1 MDKTLLKFFISAIS
15 IAWFWWM
22 QILLGLWPS
31 KLMLIPSTL
40 GGLSPILSV
49 WLIDHFSDSD
59 NLKVIMDSVKEWRNV
74 TPLLILA
81 AIIFPLLNIASKLV
95 SHTLSIPVLILEPE
109 PAKLGIYLVIIVPL
123 TFFSGLITSPLLEE
137 PAWRG
142 YALPRLQA
150 EYGTNI
156 ASLIL
161 GSYWWLWHQ
170 MMNLAFGIKPTLFQ
184 YLSMLGQSFI
194 IDTLYLSSRR
204 VILVAMFAHQSL
216 FIMFTYF
223 TDPLNLRSQIVYL
236 SILCLTVFFLRK
248 YPIPQ

>member
-15 IAWFWWM
+15 IAWFWWI
-22 QILLGLWPS
+22 QILLELWPS
-31 KLMLIPSTL
+31 KLQLIPSTL

-59 NLKVIMDSVKEWRNV
+59 NLNVIMNSVKEWRNV
-74 TPLLILA
+74 TPLLVLA

-95 SHTLSIPVLILEPE
+95 SLTLSIPIFLLEPE
-109 PAKLGIYLVIIVPL
+109 PAKLGIYLIIIVPI

-142 YALPRLQA
+142 YAFPRLQA

-170 MMNLAFGIKPTLFQ
+170 MMNLAFGIKPTFFQ
-184 YLSMLGQSFI
+184 YLSMLGQSFM
-194 IDTLYLSSRR
+194 IDALYLSSRR

-216 FIMFTYF
+216 FIMFTFF
-223 TDPLNLRSQIVYL
+223 TDPLYLRSQIIYL
-236 SILCLTVFFLRK
+236 SILWLTVFLLRK
-248 YPIPQ
+248 HPIPQ